1 MNSSIVSDF
10 ISTIGIII
18 LVIVGSTSFVFV
30 FLQIINAYLNRQ
42 KTKRKELLNGFTFPI
57 ICYSD
62 VQQRYPH
69 LTSEQVALAFE
80 QLRLYFEVC
89 LVYSSPSS
97 SNPVAMPSK
106 LIDVCW
112 HSFIC
117 NTREYQAFCRNI
129 FGAFLHHESKP
140 NTSFPLLQLSTYDFK
155 NGVSSKPTAE
165 AQSQA
170 KTQQERDL
178 KKQLYA
184 ARIYQWV
191 ICMSRPEPSSDT
203 LKAPFL
209 FSIDQE
215 LNIEDGYFYSSE
227 MLEFLAKFDFKAA
240 EAIITKQKAE
250 AANGATATCAD
261 GGSASCGGC
270 GGSI

>member
-10 ISTIGIII
+10 ITTIGIII

-30 FLQIINAYLNRQ
+30 FLQIVDAYLNGQ
-42 KTKRKELLNGFTFPI
+42 KLKRKALLNGYTFPI
-57 ICYSD
+57 ICYSE

-69 LTSEQVALAFE
+69 LTSEQVALSFE
-80 QLRLYFEVC
+80 QLRFYFEVC

-117 NTREYQAFCRNI
+117 NTREYQAFCRDI
-129 FGAFLHHESKP
+129 YGAFLHHESKP
-140 NTSFPLLQLSTYDFK
+140 NTSFPLLQLPAYDFK
-155 NGVSSKPTAE
+155 NDMSTKPTEE

-184 ARIYQWV
+184 ARIYQWALAIKESQSKTKPV
-191 ICMSRPEPSSDT
+191 QV
-203 LKAPFL
+203 PFL
-209 FSIDQE
+209 FSIDHE
-215 LNIEDGYFYSSE
+215 FDIEDGYIYSVE
-227 MLEFLAKFDFKAA
+227 VLEYLAKFDLKAA
-240 EAIITKQKAE
+240 KYLLNTSVTETSGVS
-250 AANGATATCAD
+250 AAACSD
-261 GGSASCGGC
+261 GGSCGGC
-270 GGSI
+270 GGSV